1 MAAAGRL
8 WLGTRCC
15 SSRAGG
21 GAGRLAAEGAERGQE
36 PESRASGFCP
46 PACSCNDWIGPP
58 DRHSNLRPIVFHI
71 PKNESPLEQ
80 RLRKLRQET
89 QVWNQQFWAS
99 QNVSFR
105 KGKEEFIHSRLKAKG
120 LEVRDETAAPSEG
133 PESAGEA
140 SVVPES
146 PPGPS
151 LQASPS
157 AEDRP
162 APRQARWRTQHHHPT
177 ATDPQLLAL
186 HRRQVEVA
194 EQRLRVEHRHL
205 HLQERALAWR
215 QEAWGACIETFNCIA
230 DYLAPHAAP
239 AAAVPA
245 LIAPPAAPPAAP
257 VVAVP
262 SAIAPPP
269 RAVPLRETW
278 DQLTLA
284 GHICWSARPPASP
297 GQGCGRG
304 RAPGHPPPVLDYR
317 GVGLRTW
324 PPPRFVLCVVY
335 SLYLFICA
343 PCLPS
348 LILPSPT

>member
-120 LEVRDETAAPSEG
+120 LEVRDETG
-133 PESAGEA
+133 QK
-140 SVVPES
+140 VT
-146 PPGPS
+146 
-151 LQASPS
+151 LD
-157 AEDRP
+157 AEEMADFYKDFLSKNFKKHMSYNREWYK
-162 APRQARWRTQHHHPT
+162 RNFIITF
-177 ATDPQLLAL
+177 LMG
-186 HRRQVEVA
+186 QVTF
-194 EQRLRVEHRHL
+194 
-205 HLQERALAWR
+205 ERAWKRLGWKR
-215 QEAWGACIETFNCIA
+215 TK
-230 DYLAPHAAP
+230 
-239 AAAVPA
+239 
-245 LIAPPAAPPAAP
+245 
-257 VVAVP
+257 
-262 SAIAPPP
+262 
-269 RAVPLRETW
+269 
-278 DQLTLA
+278 
-284 GHICWSARPPASP
+284 
-297 GQGCGRG
+297 
-304 RAPGHPPPVLDYR
+304 
-317 GVGLRTW
+317 VGN
-324 PPPRFVLCVVY
+324 
-335 SLYLFICA
+335 
-343 PCLPS
+343 
-348 LILPSPT
+348 